1 MDLYYPNFLEQTYRV
16 PPIHF
21 NIQKISKQRQYEIL
35 EMPMS
40 KDTRGDEGENR
51 VVSAIE
57 ILGLKYEVVR
67 PVFIICDFQYNN
79 YLNKLKENMF
89 IKVEFVWRGER
100 VSDGEVKAKNK
111 TPSRQASASTHTH
124 AHSHMHA
131 HTHMHACIHTHTRMQ
146 AHTYPHSR
154 SSIRM
159 HTLTHMHAH
168 TYLHAH
174 TYARMHTH
182 AHVHTHKCMHA
193 HSHIR
198 THT

>member
-1 MDLYYPNFLEQTYRV
+1 MEEYVDLYYPNFLEQTYRV

-21 NIQKISKQRQYEIL
+21 NIQKMSKQRQYEIL

-89 IKVEFVWRGER
+89 IKVELVWRGER

-111 TPSRQASASTHTH
+111 TQSRQASASTHTH
-124 AHSHMHA
+124 AH
-131 HTHMHACIHTHTRMQ
+131 THTHTCTHILV
-146 AHTYPHSR
+146 HTHTHSHKCPH
-154 SSIRM
+154 I
-159 HTLTHMHAH
+159 H
-168 TYLHAH
+168 
-174 TYARMHTH
+174 ARMHTH
-182 AHVHTHKCMHA
+182 TLACTHAHTHTHTNACMHT
-193 HSHIR
+193 HIN
-198 THT
+198 TQSIG